1 MELTWILILLGAC
14 PDALGW
20 SRGRP
25 IDGAWDDAS
34 LEWRNWLRE
43 LVGYGE
49 GSGGDFDFGDGFG
62 DGSGDGY
69 GDGSGDGYGDG
80 YGYGFG
86 FGDGDGFGDGSGDG
100 DGDGC
105 GAGDI
110 VVTHRGERWDRSRA
124 LELARQIIA
133 ANAAEGE

>member
-25 IDGAWDDAS
+25 IEGAWNDAS
-34 LEWRNWLRE
+34 LEWRDWLRE
-43 LVGYGE
+43 LVGGGYGDGY
-49 GSGGDFDFGDGFG
+49 GSGFGSGFGDGY
-62 DGSGDGY
+62 GSGDGY
-69 GDGSGDGYGDG
+69 GYGYGDG
-80 YGYGFG
+80 SGFG
-86 FGDGDGFGDGSGDG
+86 FGFGFGYGFSDGGGSGDG
-100 DGDGC
+100 DGYGC

-124 LELARQIIA
+124 LELARQV
-133 ANAAEGE
+133 AERET